1 MKISNLKIYITE
13 IGLIASALCTGCT
26 LSTSSTNSNQIETIK
41 DVSTTETTSTF
52 SESNSDYSSITNSET
67 DNTEDSIN
75 VDELSEN
82 EKSYLQKKSTINI
95 SFAKTL
101 DIINNTDINCKYNN
115 LFEIDKAL
123 HMYNS
128 SKIENIN
135 NVGSIINNKKVNK
148 EKLKESIIRNSNSNI
163 DGEILNKCVDI
174 LKNNI
179 DYFLQDSNININRL
193 EKKLELLKIEDNTD
207 FAYAYYSPS
216 KNTLAINPR
225 SLKTISN
232 QENLSLDE
240 TYERIVGHETNHLL
254 QAITEKE
261 IKDNNYT
268 EWFGPCIK
276 SPNLKVNSLYWEWYI
291 ESSAEQMI
299 VEKGKYD
306 SPLLYQFEINALD
319 GLKIA
324 TLFNDKKTTDLER
337 ISLSSDINEL
347 YKYFNCNT
355 EYEKKE
361 LLELFYKLNLIC
373 QDSFTSSSA
382 DFYNYY
388 EAKNGYRLLGEEKEK
403 FLYNV
408 CTSVAMDEAKLFYK
422 NLINNISN
430 KECKLEDILHL
441 ISIEEDELAII
452 LKTNVKEYEDDY
464 TKFLEAYMNIQK
476 SFFEELSIY
485 YGKTSEE
492 IQEIYDKYH
501 ISSHQNIELLKEE
514 NSNYYKK
521 MEENRSTRKYYSI
534 NVLQKY
540 NIQKNV
546 KLK

>member
-179 DYFLQDSNININRL
+179 DYFLQDSNINIKKKK
-193 EKKLELLKIEDNTD
+193 KKLEN
-207 FAYAYYSPS
+207 F
-216 KNTLAINPR
+216 
-225 SLKTISN
+225 
-232 QENLSLDE
+232 
-240 TYERIVGHETNHLL
+240 
-254 QAITEKE
+254 
-261 IKDNNYT
+261 
-268 EWFGPCIK
+268 
-276 SPNLKVNSLYWEWYI
+276 
-291 ESSAEQMI
+291 
-299 VEKGKYD
+299 
-306 SPLLYQFEINALD
+306 
-319 GLKIA
+319 
-324 TLFNDKKTTDLER
+324 
-337 ISLSSDINEL
+337 
-347 YKYFNCNT
+347 
-355 EYEKKE
+355 
-361 LLELFYKLNLIC
+361 
-373 QDSFTSSSA
+373 
-382 DFYNYY
+382 
-388 EAKNGYRLLGEEKEK
+388 
-403 FLYNV
+403 
-408 CTSVAMDEAKLFYK
+408 
-422 NLINNISN
+422 
-430 KECKLEDILHL
+430 
-441 ISIEEDELAII
+441 
-452 LKTNVKEYEDDY
+452 
-464 TKFLEAYMNIQK
+464 
-476 SFFEELSIY
+476 
-485 YGKTSEE
+485 
-492 IQEIYDKYH
+492 
-501 ISSHQNIELLKEE
+501 
-514 NSNYYKK
+514 
-521 MEENRSTRKYYSI
+521 
-534 NVLQKY
+534 
-540 NIQKNV
+540 
-546 KLK
+546 

>member
-1 MKISNLKIYITE
+1 MKIRNLKIYITE
-13 IGLIASALCTGCT
+13 IGLIASALCTGCSLNT
-26 LSTSSTNSNQIETIK
+26 KSTNSNQNETIN
-41 DVSTTETTSTF
+41 DISTTEITSTY
-52 SESNSDYSSITNSET
+52 SESSSNYNSFTNSEV
-67 DNTEDSIN
+67 DNSEDSIKLE
-75 VDELSEN
+75 ELSQS
-82 EKSYLQKKSTINI
+82 EKSYLKKKSTIKMNF
-95 SFAKTL
+95 SKTL
-101 DIINNTDINCKYNN
+101 DIINNTKINCKYNN

-123 HMYNS
+123 QMYNS
-128 SKIENIN
+128 SKIENITN
-135 NVGSIINNKKVNK
+135 EGIIINNKKINK
-148 EKLKESIIRNSNSNI
+148 TKLKESIIRNSNGNI
-163 DGEILNKCVDI
+163 DEGLLNKCVDI

-179 DYFLQDSNININRL
+179 DYFLEYNNININKL
-193 EKKLELLKIEDNTD
+193 DKKLELLKIEDNTD

-216 KNTLAINPR
+216 KNTLAINPK
-225 SLKTISN
+225 SITTISK

-240 TYERIVGHETNHLL
+240 TYERIIGHEINHLL
-254 QAITEKE
+254 QAATEKE

-268 EWFGPCIK
+268 EWFGPCVK
-276 SPNLKVNSLYWEWYI
+276 SSNLNVNSLYWEWYI

-299 VEKGKYD
+299 VDKGKYD
-306 SPLLYQFEINALD
+306 FPLLYQFEINALD

-324 TLFNDKKTTDLER
+324 TLFNDKKTIDLER
-337 ISLSSDINEL
+337 ISLSNDINEL

-355 EYEKKE
+355 EHEKKE

-501 ISSHQNIELLKEE
+501 ISKHQNIELLKEE
-514 NSNYYKK
+514 NSNYYKRV
-521 MEENRSTRKYYSI
+521 EEEISACRYYSI
-534 NVLQKY
+534 NILQKY

-546 KLK
+546 KQK